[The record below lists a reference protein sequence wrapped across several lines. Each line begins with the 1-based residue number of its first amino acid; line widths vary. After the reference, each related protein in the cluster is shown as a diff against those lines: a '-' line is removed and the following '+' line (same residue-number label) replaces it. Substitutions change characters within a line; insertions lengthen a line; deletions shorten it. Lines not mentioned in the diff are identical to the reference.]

1 VQLPKNAPFLTR
13 NVVMNLQG
21 LRFPQD
27 GIYSVDIGCDGEI
40 IVRLPLRVVHVQ
52 QGPNGEAQAG

>member
-1 VQLPKNAPFLTR
+1 VPFLTR

-21 LRFPQD
+21 LRFPED
-27 GIYSVDIGCDGEI
+27 GIYSIDIGCDGEI
-40 IVRLPLRVVHVQ
+40 LVRLPLRVVHVQ